1 MVINS
6 FSRLEALNSTVILL
20 LFAGFFVAACDDE
33 ETVVVPDNWI
43 TVSTDPMTIGYEGGS
58 LTCDYT
64 LAKGLDASVVYII
77 NHESWCLGY
86 IKDSKIMIDVDLS
99 ENIMMDAVK
108 KRGADRQQLHEKIRE
123 HSMAAS
129 RVVKVEGGENDLLER
144 IAADE
149 AFGVTLE
156 ELEKILKPENYTG
169 RAKEQTEDFLNEC
182 IKPVLEKYA
191 DVESDKPEIN
201 V

>member
-1 MVINS
+1 M
-6 FSRLEALNSTVILL
+6 AT
-20 LFAGFFVAACDDE
+20 
-33 ETVVVPDNWI
+33 
-43 TVSTDPMTIGYEGGS
+43 
-58 LTCDYT
+58 
-64 LAKGLDASVVYII
+64 
-77 NHESWCLGY
+77 
-86 IKDSKIMIDVDLS
+86 

>member
-1 MVINS
+1 M
-6 FSRLEALNSTVILL
+6 AT
-20 LFAGFFVAACDDE
+20 
-33 ETVVVPDNWI
+33 
-43 TVSTDPMTIGYEGGS
+43 
-58 LTCDYT
+58 
-64 LAKGLDASVVYII
+64 
-77 NHESWCLGY
+77 
-86 IKDSKIMIDVDLS
+86 

-149 AFGVTLE
+149 AFGVTIE

-169 RAKEQTEDFLNEC
+169 RAKEQTTAF
-182 IKPVLEKYA
+182 ITKTVQPVLDAHKEMLGMTA
-191 DVESDKPEIN
+191 EIN